1 MDRQR
6 HPGGAQRSGVR
17 CGLHVRAWAPRF
29 QVMFIGCLVCLLRNE
44 KKQKARPRGVNL
56 KVARERNLQCNIV
69 VRTVMMMMMFIT
81 IFAGD

>member
-1 MDRQR
+1 
-6 HPGGAQRSGVR
+6 
-17 CGLHVRAWAPRF
+17 
-29 QVMFIGCLVCLLRNE
+29 MFIGCLVCLLRNE